1 MNPPWVNIVKRAV
14 ALGVIPYGDGHTVR
28 FTIFHTA
35 DCLSNDVVEL
45 QKAGH
50 LDPEFEAD
58 KICNCKPW
66 IMWREVCDPIDHF
79 NIIID
84 KSNSKGGLI

>member
-1 MNPPWVNIVKRAV
+1 MNPSWVNIVNRAV

-28 FTIFHTA
+28 FTVFHHE
-35 DCLSNDVVEL
+35 DCMANEILRL
-45 QKAGH
+45 QQEGVIDCNFSPDRA
-50 LDPEFEAD
+50 
-58 KICNCKPW
+58 CNCTPA
-66 IMWREVCDPIDHF
+66 IMWREVCDPFDQF